1 MATEFDSK
9 KFGAFLAIPFT
20 LTNAT
25 TGNSNTDLL
34 VAGGAGTVFCAP
46 ASGSVVGVSAATA
59 AITAGTITLTPHSAG
74 TEFAVAGT
82 PTAVL
87 SSAFDTNG
95 TQGTTYPGLVRFA
108 AGDTL
113 GISATTTTTLNPT
126 NTLDVDA
133 FLFVQLDPS

>member
-9 KFGAFLAIPFT
+9 KFGTFLSIPFT

-25 TGNSNTDLL
+25 TGNSNTDLTIG
-34 VAGGAGTVFCAP
+34 GGAGTLFCAP
-46 ASGSVVGVSAATA
+46 SDGSIVGISAVTA
-59 AITAGTITLTPHSAG
+59 AITAGTITLTPHAAS
-74 TEFAVAGT
+74 TEYAVAGT
-82 PTAVL
+82 PTAAL
-87 SSAFDTNG
+87 SSSYDTNG
-95 TQGTTYPGLVRFA
+95 TYGTTYPGLVTFA

-133 FLFVQLDPS
+133 YLFIQLDPA

>member
-1 MATEFDSK
+1 MATEFDAK
-9 KFGAFLAIPFT
+9 KWGTFLSIPFT

-34 VAGGAGTVFCAP
+34 IGGGAGTVFVAP
-46 ASGSVVGVSAATA
+46 GPGSVVGISAATA
-59 AITAGTITLTPHSAG
+59 AITAGTITLTPHNNSTEYDEAG
-74 TEFAVAGT
+74 VPVAS
-82 PTAVL
+82 L

-95 TQGTTYPGLVRFA
+95 TFATAYPGSISFD
-108 AGDTL
+108 AGATL

-133 FLFVQLDPS
+133 VLFIQLDG

>member
-9 KFGAFLAIPFT
+9 KFGAFLSIPFT

-34 VAGGAGTVFCAP
+34 FGGGAGTVFVAP
-46 ASGSVVGVSAATA
+46 VSGSIVGISAATA
-59 AITAGTITLTPHSAG
+59 AITAGTITLTPHSAS
-74 TEFAVAGT
+74 TEFTEAGVPVAE
-82 PTAVL
+82 L
-87 SSAFDTNG
+87 SSAYDTNG
-95 TQGTTYPGLVRFA
+95 TYATAYPGAISFA
-108 AGDTL
+108 AGATL

-133 FLFVQLDPS
+133 VLFIQLDPA

>member
-9 KFGAFLAIPFT
+9 KFGTFLSIPFT

-25 TGNSNTDLL
+25 TGNSATDLT
-34 VAGGAGTVFCAP
+34 VAGGAGTLFVAP
-46 ASGSVVGVSAATA
+46 AAGSVVGVSAATA
-59 AITAGTITLTPHSAG
+59 AITAGTIALTPHSAS
-74 TEFAVAGT
+74 TEFTEAGVPVAT
-82 PTAVL
+82 L
-87 SSAFDTNG
+87 SSTADTNG
-95 TQGTTYPGLVRFA
+95 TVATAYPGLVRFA

-133 FLFVQLDPS
+133 FLFVQLDPA